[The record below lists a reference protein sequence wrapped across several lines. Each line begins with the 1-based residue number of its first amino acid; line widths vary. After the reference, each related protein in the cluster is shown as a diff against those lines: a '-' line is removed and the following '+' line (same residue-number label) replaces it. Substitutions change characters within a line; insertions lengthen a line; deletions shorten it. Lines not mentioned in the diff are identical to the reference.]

1 MDSDKVTH
9 LTWDEIWHQG
19 LPMGQRN
26 HTDANQLPS
35 LKVANLWLHS
45 VWITRGQVVRT
56 CKSLPSHSDWFL
68 QIKKRMVI
76 DRQQINADWER
87 TGKDECWLL
96 WLFWVHKL
104 GKIIFHNPFGGTV
117 DDARVWVN
125 KSIWKSLW
133 TGKIILLNWVGLVWK
148 RDWDYKSGPE
158 IERKAILSFYSNPL
172 KLFLKSMRDLKKKKG
187 SQ

>member
-104 GKIIFHNPFGGTV
+104 GNIIFHNPFGGTV
-117 DDARVWVN
+117 DDTRVWVN
-125 KSIWKSLW
+125 KSFWKSLW
-133 TGKIILLNWVGLVWK
+133 TGKNDSFELSWVSVEERLRLLL
-148 RDWDYKSGPE
+148 E
-158 IERKAILSFYSNPL
+158 AILSFCSNPL
-172 KLFLKSMRDLKKKKG
+172 KSFLKSMRDF
-187 SQ
+187 